1 MDDNAVMH
9 DEDVFRRV
17 LDEEHR
23 RIQTVYA
30 EIVQASFPSMA
41 TAMIY
46 FPILPVRWKL
56 TVRRRDRRDGL
67 SALSFSCLPVASWEE
82 AGADVTFTNGTFLN
96 PPDVTAARDALAKL
110 GRPTYRIP
118 RFAGTKLLFPYDG
131 TQPTGRFDGATAVTH
146 EVCSGLEDDLKH
158 LFEGLPS
165 SDGAF

>member
-1 MDDNAVMH
+1 DNAVMH

-17 LDEEHR
+17 LDEEHL

-30 EIVQASFPSMA
+30 EIAQASFPSMA
-41 TAMIY
+41 TEMIY

-56 TVRRRDRRDGL
+56 TVRRRDRREGL
-67 SALSFSCLPVASWEE
+67 SALSFSWLPVASWEE

-131 TQPTGRFDGATAVTH
+131 TQPIGRFDGATAVTH
-146 EVCSGLEDDLKH
+146 EVCSWLEDDLKH

-165 SDGAF
+165 SDGAY